1 MWCWTWDKWTST
13 SLAEEY
19 YQEILSGL
27 DYGAMLLKV
36 HVLKNV
42 VSFALGNDSNIAGLK
57 ISWNTKP
64 RVGKLHVRTRV
75 VVVKA
80 NASLPVHS
88 NSMAYKYQVHST
100 A

>member
-42 VSFALGNDSNIAGLK
+42 VSFALGNDSNIAGLE
-57 ISWNTKP
+57 ISFRPSLFFFGGWITKP
-64 RVGKLHVRTRV
+64 RV
-75 VVVKA
+75 
-80 NASLPVHS
+80 
-88 NSMAYKYQVHST
+88 
-100 A
+100 